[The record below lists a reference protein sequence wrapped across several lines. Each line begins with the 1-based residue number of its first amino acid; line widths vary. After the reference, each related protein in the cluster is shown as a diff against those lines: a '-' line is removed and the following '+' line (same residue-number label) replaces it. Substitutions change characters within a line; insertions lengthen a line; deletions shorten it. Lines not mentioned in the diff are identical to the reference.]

1 MTAAAVNPLLRNS
14 SASLART
21 RCKWSHLKA
30 ETKVSYN
37 TWFKTLRVSHSFLCI
52 SSAALGLLHK
62 RLKTRHN
69 RASHHRCVNPNT
81 YAEAICRCSLLGL
94 SERCGGFGG
103 LTTAGGATGK
113 DILLL
118 PEPTKSSREKKSLHN
133 DVTTK
138 WNGWKKCNPTKSNHT
153 NSRNYCFTHAM
164 FGALFECSAFS
175 FKVVEQIKF
184 LAHFCH
190 WQSTLRTVSV
200 RICLITR
207 FENRFVLKVSPPFK
221 SLIYFPINQT

>member
-1 MTAAAVNPLLRNS
+1 M
-14 SASLART
+14 
-21 RCKWSHLKA
+21 
-30 ETKVSYN
+30 VSYN

-118 PEPTKSSREKKSLHN
+118 PEPTKSSREKNLCTMMLWQNEMDERSVIPQKAITQTAEITALHVQCLVLCLALCLSVLLFPLKWLNKS
-133 DVTTK
+133 
-138 WNGWKKCNPTKSNHT
+138 
-153 NSRNYCFTHAM
+153 
-164 FGALFECSAFS
+164 S
-175 FKVVEQIKF
+175 F
-184 LAHFCH
+184 
-190 WQSTLRTVSV
+190 
-200 RICLITR
+200 
-207 FENRFVLKVSPPFK
+207 
-221 SLIYFPINQT
+221 

>member
-118 PEPTKSSREKKSLHN
+118 PEPTKSSREKNLC
-133 DVTTK
+133 T
-138 WNGWKKCNPTKSNHT
+138 
-153 NSRNYCFTHAM
+153 M
-164 FGALFECSAFS
+164 
-175 FKVVEQIKF
+175 
-184 LAHFCH
+184 
-190 WQSTLRTVSV
+190 TLRQNETDERSV
-200 RICLITR
+200 IPQKAITQTAEITALHTRCL
-207 FENRFVLKVSPPFK
+207 VLCLSVLLFPLKWLNK
-221 SLIYFPINQT
+221 SSF